1 MAGAG
6 CNGHVTTAGF
16 GAPAPVLWDTGLW
29 GGGVGG
35 STPSR
40 GEQGSARGTR
50 SGYGAMSLVQ
60 APMTPWGW
68 DNAGRAGLPVL
79 PGIREG
85 PKGTSWAAREGPPSP
100 GGHGGAVRLFAGR
113 LGGTRGARREQHAY
127 GAFLAFPACCLLPS
141 GGGGGRYRLEGGV
154 GGGASPC
161 PTAQS
166 CVGGMLV
173 CGSTEGAHWLH
184 GGPAALAGV
193 TGPAR
198 SCVVQMPE
206 GCCAERR
213 AGRRCPL
220 PGFWGTHQSR
230 AAPRAWHRRV
240 PRHGSFHS
248 GVARN
253 HSPSHCPYHSHC
265 RCPHHE

>member
-50 SGYGAMSLVQ
+50 SGYGAMSLAQ

-68 DNAGRAGLPVL
+68 DNAGRAGLRVL

-85 PKGTSWAAREGPPSP
+85 PKGMSWAAREGPPSP
-100 GGHGGAVRLFAGR
+100 EGHGGAVRLFAGR

-141 GGGGGRYRLEGGV
+141 GGGGGR
-154 GGGASPC
+154 
-161 PTAQS
+161 
-166 CVGGMLV
+166 
-173 CGSTEGAHWLH
+173 
-184 GGPAALAGV
+184 
-193 TGPAR
+193 
-198 SCVVQMPE
+198 
-206 GCCAERR
+206 
-213 AGRRCPL
+213 
-220 PGFWGTHQSR
+220 
-230 AAPRAWHRRV
+230 
-240 PRHGSFHS
+240 
-248 GVARN
+248 
-253 HSPSHCPYHSHC
+253 
-265 RCPHHE
+265 